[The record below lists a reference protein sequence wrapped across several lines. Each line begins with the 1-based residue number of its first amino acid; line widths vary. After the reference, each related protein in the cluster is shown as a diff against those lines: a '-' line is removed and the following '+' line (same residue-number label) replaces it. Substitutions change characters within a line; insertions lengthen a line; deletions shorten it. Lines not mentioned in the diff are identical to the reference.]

1 MSATSAAT
9 PAALSRLPTSLDHE
23 AWVAFLGQS
32 LLPAGQWRP
41 GEFDPSR
48 CLFTGDPDNPMTTT
62 VRCRMTGCGRLVD
75 SRCLCSPCRRALRTS
90 GLDEDEFIQ
99 REVLALARR
108 ALTGERCVVRRDGV
122 CCERRRR
129 SNQTGLCHG
138 HTTQWNRRGRYL
150 GLTLEQWCA
159 EMARPL
165 PARAGCSVTGCTADA
180 KLDVPLCGVH
190 HRAWRDSEAE
200 VRSGRRQGAE
210 EWAARQPP
218 VLARNQFSLATL
230 SPTVRVELLY
240 ALQQRDR
247 QGQKLDPT
255 AVRRLIGA
263 LEGAEALAL
272 IAGEDL
278 CQRFPKDRRVV
289 AYARLIGRIV
299 ALKFQAFFGV
309 IHTSTDVWEAL
320 ALDLEE
326 PRPGRRPNRAV
337 VDFTPITQEWLREAT
352 KHWVVTV
359 RPATGNVRRALQ
371 AATLASA
378 ALARR
383 PGGGH
388 DPAGLGFAEVTAA
401 FDAIKGATRADGR
414 RYDSHFRRGLWARFW
429 AVIELGRASG
439 LLDELPGTFTRSRSQ
454 RIVATEVNED
464 QIGKAVPE
472 MVIAQLDA
480 QLGLLGTD
488 RTYGRLWSSS
498 DTQALFQAAY
508 VVLRDTGR
516 RPGEVVAL
524 SVDCVEVDGED
535 YALVYDN
542 HKSRRL
548 RRRLPVTVAT
558 AAAIEDWRGRR
569 DGLLLPA
576 CAEGFLFPACNE
588 SSGPG
593 HLTTIRL
600 AQALRAWVDRIPAL
614 CSHVPGPDGTPLAF
628 DRRAIYPYAF
638 RHSYAQRHADA
649 GVGVEVLK
657 ELMDHRDLS
666 VTQGYYTVSLK
677 RKRQAITIMSS
688 YVHDRTG
695 MPRPGPAQD
704 GATSYELRS
713 VAVPFGNCIEPSNV
727 KAGGKACPIRFQC
740 AGCGFYRPDPSYLPA
755 IEEHVNALRADKET
769 AVAMEADE
777 FVVRN
782 LDDQAAAFG
791 QVTHAMRD
799 RLAELPDDERA
810 EVEAAST
817 LLRKLRAGRA
827 PEGRRLIPLT
837 VEHTP

>member
-1 MSATSAAT
+1 MSTTSAAA
-9 PAALSRLPTSLDHE
+9 PAALSRLPVRLDHE
-23 AWVAFLGQS
+23 AWVAFLRQS
-32 LLPAGQWRP
+32 LLAEGQWRP
-41 GEFDPSR
+41 GEFDSR
-48 CLFTGDPDNPMTTT
+48 RWLFTGDPDNPMTTT
-62 VRCRMTGCGRLVD
+62 TRCRLAGCDRLVD
-75 SRCLCSPCRRALRTS
+75 SRCLCSPCRRAIEAS
-90 GLDEDEFIQ
+90 GLDEEEFAR
-99 REVLALARR
+99 RETLAQARR
-108 ALTGERCVVRRDGV
+108 ALTGERCVVRSDGV
-122 CCERRRR
+122 HCERRRR
-129 SNQTGLCHG
+129 SNQTGLCHA
-138 HTTQWNRRGRYL
+138 HTTQWNRRGRNL
-150 GLTLEQWCA
+150 GITLEQWCA
-159 EMARPL
+159 EVARPL
-165 PARAGCSVTGCTADA
+165 PARAGCSVPGCTADA
-180 KLDVPLCGVH
+180 KLDVPLCGAH
-190 HRAWRDSEAE
+190 HRAWRGSQ
-200 VRSGRRQGAE
+200 VGVSVGRQEGAQD
-210 EWAARQPP
+210 WAGQQPP
-218 VLARNQFSLATL
+218 ALGRNQFSLATL

-255 AVRRLIGA
+255 AIRRLVGT
-263 LEGAEALAL
+263 LEELEALAVTPY
-272 IAGEDL
+272 EDL
-278 CQRFPKDRRVV
+278 GQKLPATGSVV
-289 AYARLIGRIV
+289 AYARLVYRIV
-299 ALKFQAFFGV
+299 ALKFQAFLGV
-309 IHTSTDVWEAL
+309 THTSTDVWDAL
-320 ALDLEE
+320 ALDLEM
-326 PRPGRRPNRAV
+326 PRSRRRPNRAV
-337 VDFTPITQEWLREAT
+337 VDFTPIAQGWLREAT
-352 KHWVVTV
+352 KHWVATV
-359 RPATGNVRRALQ
+359 RPATGEVRRALQ
-371 AATLASA
+371 AATLASV

-388 DPAGLGFAEVTAA
+388 EPAGLGFAEAVAV
-401 FDAIKGATRADGR
+401 FDAIKEATRADGR

-429 AVIELGRASG
+429 AVIDLGRASG

-454 RIVATEVNED
+454 RIVATEANED
-464 QIGKAVPE
+464 EIGKAIPE
-472 MVIAQLDA
+472 TVIAQLDA
-480 QLGLLGTD
+480 QLDLLGTD
-488 RTYGRLWSSS
+488 RTYGRLWSPS

-524 SVDCVEVDGED
+524 SVDCVEVEGDD

-548 RRRLPVTVAT
+548 RRRLPITGDT
-558 AAAIEDWRGRR
+558 AAAIEAWRGRR
-569 DGLLLPA
+569 AGLLLPA
-576 CAEGFLFPACNE
+576 CARGSLFPACNE
-588 SSGPG
+588 SSGPE

-600 AQALRAWVDRIPAL
+600 AQALRAWVDRIPEL
-614 CSHVPGPDGTPLAF
+614 RSEVPGPDGTPLPF

-666 VTQGYYTVSLK
+666 VTQGYYTISLK
-677 RKRQAITIMSS
+677 RKRQAITIMSR
-688 YVHDRTG
+688 YVQDRTG
-695 MPRPGPAQD
+695 MPRPAPER
-704 GATSYELRS
+704 ATSYELRS

-782 LDDQAAAFG
+782 LADQAAAFG
-791 QVTHAMRD
+791 QVAQAMRD
-799 RLAELPDDERA
+799 RLAQLPDDERT

-817 LLRKLRAGRA
+817 LLRKLRVGRA